1 MKRAVVVV
9 AGFVTGIGVLV
20 AAGLLSVSMTRGPS
34 ATDRSSDD
42 PQKVAEEFGWVD
54 SGAQRWSP
62 QSMAGSGIRFAIG
75 TQRGAPCI
83 LFIGPGTGAPCFGS
97 GWAVEVAFR
106 SVQDQTFVLGST
118 IPEAAFVRFGKS
130 RDAFRVPVERVP
142 GRAEGFI
149 AFVLPDGAL
158 DRVKTNDIVA
168 LDRRGRLLGR
178 QHANDG
184 HGGFGAM
191 DGIYDR
197 RLK

>member
-1 MKRAVVVV
+1 MNRAAIVV
-9 AGFVTGIGVLV
+9 AGFLTGIGVLF
-20 AAGLLSVSMTRGPS
+20 AAGLLSASMPPRPS
-34 ATDRSSDD
+34 IPDSSSDD

-62 QSMAGSGIRFAIG
+62 SAMAGTGIPFAIG

-97 GWAVEVAFR
+97 GWAVEVSFR

-118 IPEAAFVRFGKS
+118 ITEAAFVRFGKS
-130 RDAFRVPVERVP
+130 RDALRVPVERVP
-142 GRAEGFI
+142 GRVEGFI

-158 DRVKTNDIVA
+158 DRVKPDDIVA
-168 LDRRGRLLGR
+168 LDEHGRLLGR

-197 RLK
+197 RLR